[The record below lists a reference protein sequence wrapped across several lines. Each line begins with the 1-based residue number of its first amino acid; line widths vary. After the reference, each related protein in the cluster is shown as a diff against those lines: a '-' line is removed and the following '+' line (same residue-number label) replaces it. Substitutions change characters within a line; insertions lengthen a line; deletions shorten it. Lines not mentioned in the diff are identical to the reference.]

1 MFVGMRP
8 ERLVDARGRRGA
20 AALCPRVGAPL
31 LAVQS
36 LRGFD
41 GVDDTAARFPPP
53 AGSEVEERG
62 EGREGE
68 EGEGVA
74 EDGGGQEGEEGARGV
89 DCAPEG
95 GHGRDARAARRLA
108 LTPAQREREVV
119 LVRELV
125 VIDAARPLSLPMR
138 RKRKKKRRKRTT
150 RRP

>member
-1 MFVGMRP
+1 MRP
-8 ERLVDARGRRGA
+8 HCALGGSPSPRGTVAPWLRRGRRH
-20 AALCPRVGAPL
+20 RSQV
-31 LAVQS
+31 
-36 LRGFD
+36 
-41 GVDDTAARFPPP
+41 PPP

-62 EGREGE
+62 GGREGE

-95 GHGRDARAARRLA
+95 GHGRDARAARCLA
-108 LTPAQREREVV
+108 SHSSQREREVV

-125 VIDAARPLSLPMR
+125 VIDVVRPPSLPKR